1 MKHLYIPQDS
11 KNPEVCWTSS
21 LTDVRAYFTFSLN
34 RTGISPSDF
43 GWCVPEAGSF
53 LIKHLCHDSISS
65 LEENLMTLYLVGV
78 HWLVSFLA
86 TKDLYQHRSA
96 KGSMMLDLM
105 SCRLKPALLTTEVR
119 FN

>member
-1 MKHLYIPQDS
+1 
-11 KNPEVCWTSS
+11 
-21 LTDVRAYFTFSLN
+21 
-34 RTGISPSDF
+34 
-43 GWCVPEAGSF
+43 
-53 LIKHLCHDSISS
+53 
-65 LEENLMTLYLVGV
+65 MTLYLVGG

-105 SCRLKPALLTTEVR
+105 SCRLKTALLTTEVR